1 LGDNKLADQKK
12 AAKAPKEPKEKPE
25 VPVEAAAAPPPA
37 PRTPKTVRPG
47 KLVKKDKHRLPR
59 REKKAKLKSAG
70 NRSA

>member
-1 LGDNKLADQKK
+1 LADQKK
-12 AAKAPKEPKEKPE
+12 APKAAKESKEKLE
-25 VPVEAAAAPPPA
+25 VPVTEAAAAPPPA
-37 PRTPKTVRPG
+37 PRTPKMARPG